1 MHLHEPCHCKTT
13 QAYVSQKHLINI
25 MNTENSQQPREI
37 SPEDTTP
44 TLVRHGMVAELTNSS
59 GGGSSDDGAGEPI
72 YTSSLT

>member
-1 MHLHEPCHCKTT
+1 
-13 QAYVSQKHLINI
+13 

-37 SPEDTTP
+37 SPEYTTP